1 MTITI
6 TITLM
11 VTVSLPVG
19 ARVGGSQKG
28 ALRVLMPVKGAGSRN
43 RRCRYE

>member
-11 VTVSLPVG
+11 VTVSLPAG
-19 ARVGGSQKG
+19 ARPAKAV
-28 ALRVLMPVKGAGSRN
+28 GSRN
-43 RRCRYE
+43 RRGRYE